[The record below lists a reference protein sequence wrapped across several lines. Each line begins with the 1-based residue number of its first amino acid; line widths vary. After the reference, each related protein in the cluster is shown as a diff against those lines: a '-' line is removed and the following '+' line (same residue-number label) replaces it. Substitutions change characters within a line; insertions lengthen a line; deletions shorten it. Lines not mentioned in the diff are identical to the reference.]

1 MTSSRCKR
9 NCSVNRPRT
18 AGSATAPDGPP
29 AFRSGLR
36 ETLAG
41 STDLRRSARES
52 PVPPQV
58 SLAAVVT
65 TSFSSSQ
72 SFLLTSES
80 VTEGHPDKV
89 CDQVSDAVLDG
100 MLAQDPHA
108 RVACE
113 TAITKGL
120 CVVIG
125 EVTTHAELDIQRT
138 IRDTSGE
145 IGYNNEE
152 IGFDADH
159 PLIQVYLKEQSP
171 DIAAGVNHSLEER
184 EGNLED
190 DPFELQGAGD
200 QGMMIGFACRE
211 TPELMP
217 LTISLAH
224 RLARR
229 LAQTRKDGSLPFLR
243 PDGKTQVTVEYERG
257 RPKRIEAIVVSSHHA
272 ASVTQKELSE
282 GVRALVIDPVLEGLV
297 VDNNTKIMVNP
308 SGNFL
313 LGGPAADAGLTGR
326 KIIVDTYGGIARHG
340 GGAFSG
346 KDPSKVD
353 RSAAYAARHVAK
365 NLVAAGLA
373 DRCEVQ
379 VSYAIGRAHPTSIA
393 VETFGTGT
401 TTEEELLELVRRNF
415 DLRPGAIIA
424 NMKLMR
430 PIYRPTAAYGHFGRD
445 DLGVPWELTDRVEA
459 LRADAS
465 VTARARN

>member
-1 MTSSRCKR
+1 M
-9 NCSVNRPRT
+9 
-18 AGSATAPDGPP
+18 APQ
-29 AFRSGLR
+29 L
-36 ETLAG
+36 
-41 STDLRRSARES
+41 
-52 PVPPQV
+52 

-65 TSFSSSQ
+65 TSFSEST

-89 CDQVSDAVLDG
+89 CDQVSDSVLDG

-138 IRDTSGE
+138 IRETIRD

-159 PLIQVYLKEQSP
+159 ALIQVYLKEQSP
-171 DIAAGVNHSLEER
+171 DIAAGVDHSLEER
-184 EGNLED
+184 EGTLED

-211 TPELMP
+211 TSELMP

-229 LAQTRKDGSLPFLR
+229 LAETPKNGSLPFLR
-243 PDGKTQVTVEYERG
+243 PDGKTQVTVEYEYG
-257 RPKRIEAIVVSSHHA
+257 KPKRIEAVVVSTHHA
-272 ASVTQKELSE
+272 VNVSQKDIDE
-282 GVRALVIDPVLEGLV
+282 GVRELVINPVLKGMLI
-297 VDNNTKIMVNP
+297 DAHTKIMVNP
-308 SGNFL
+308 SGKFIV
-313 LGGPAADAGLTGR
+313 GGPAADAGLTGR

-353 RSAAYAARHVAK
+353 RSAAYAARYVAK

-373 DRCEVQ
+373 ERCEVQ

-393 VETFGTGT
+393 VETFGTGSKS
-401 TTEEELLELVRRNF
+401 EEELLDLIRRHF

-424 NMKLMR
+424 NMDLLR
-430 PIYRPTAAYGHFGRD
+430 PIYRQTAAYGHFGRD
-445 DLGVPWELTDRVEA
+445 DLGVPWEITNRVDA
-459 LRADAS
+459 LRADAA
-465 VTARARN
+465 VAARPS

>member
-1 MTSSRCKR
+1 MS
-9 NCSVNRPRT
+9 
-18 AGSATAPDGPP
+18 
-29 AFRSGLR
+29 
-36 ETLAG
+36 
-41 STDLRRSARES
+41 
-52 PVPPQV
+52 
-58 SLAAVVT
+58 
-65 TSFSSSQ
+65 TSFGSSP

-80 VTEGHPDKV
+80 VTEGHPDKI

-100 MLAQDPHA
+100 MLAQDPDA

-138 IRDTSGE
+138 IRDTIRD
-145 IGYNNEE
+145 IGYNSEE
-152 IGFDADH
+152 VGFDADH
-159 PLIQVYLKEQSP
+159 ALIQVYLKEQSP
-171 DIAAGVNHSLEER
+171 DIAASVDHSLEER
-184 EGNLED
+184 EGTLED

-224 RLARR
+224 RLARQ
-229 LAQTRKDGSLPFLR
+229 LAQTRRDGSLPFLR
-243 PDGKTQVTVEYERG
+243 PDGKTQVTVEYDHG
-257 RPKRIEAIVVSSHHA
+257 VPKRIEAIVVSTHHA
-272 ASVTQKELSE
+272 PNVSQKEVAD
-282 GVRALVIDPVLEGLV
+282 GVHSLVIDPVLKGLV
-297 VDNNTKIMVNP
+297 VDANTKIMVNP
-308 SGNFL
+308 SGKFIV
-313 LGGPAADAGLTGR
+313 GGPAADAGLTGR
-326 KIIVDTYGGIARHG
+326 KIIVDTYGGVARHG

-365 NLVAAGLA
+365 NIVAAGLA

-393 VETFGTGT
+393 VETFGTAT
-401 TTEEELLELVRRNF
+401 VPEAVLLQLVHRHF

-424 NMKLMR
+424 NMNLKR
-430 PIYRPTAAYGHFGRD
+430 PIYRPTAAYGHFGRE
-445 DLGVPWELTDRVEA
+445 DLGVAWEMTDKAEA
-459 LRADAS
+459 MRADAS
-465 VTARARN
+465 VRSRAAS

>member
-1 MTSSRCKR
+1 
-9 NCSVNRPRT
+9 V
-18 AGSATAPDGPP
+18 A
-29 AFRSGLR
+29 
-36 ETLAG
+36 
-41 STDLRRSARES
+41 
-52 PVPPQV
+52 
-58 SLAAVVT
+58 
-65 TSFSSSQ
+65 TSFSTSPSY
-72 SFLLTSES
+72 LLTSES
-80 VTEGHPDKV
+80 VTEGHPDKI

-100 MLAQDPHA
+100 MLAQDRDA

-125 EVTTHAELDIQRT
+125 EVTTHAELDIQRV
-138 IRDTSGE
+138 IRDTIRS
-145 IGYNNEE
+145 IGYNAESY
-152 IGFDADH
+152 GFDADH
-159 PLIQVYLKEQSP
+159 ALIQVYLKEQSP
-171 DIAAGVNHSLEER
+171 DIAAGVDHSLEER
-184 EGNLED
+184 EGSLED

-229 LAQTRKDGSLPFLR
+229 LAQVRKDGTLPFLL
-243 PDGKTQVTVEYERG
+243 PDGKTQVTVEYEHG
-257 RPKRIEAIVVSSHHA
+257 RPKRIEAVIVSTHHMP
-272 ASVTQKELSE
+272 SVNQKQIADAVNAE
-282 GVRALVIDPVLEGLV
+282 VIDPVLKGFPR
-297 VDNNTKIMVNP
+297 DAKTKIMVNP
-308 SGNFL
+308 SGMFL
-313 LGGPAADAGLTGR
+313 IGGPAADAGLTGR
-326 KIIVDTYGGIARHG
+326 KIIVDTYGGVARHG

-401 TTEEELLELVRRNF
+401 LTEEELLELVRRHF
-415 DLRPGAIIA
+415 DLRPGAIIH
-424 NMKLMR
+424 NMDLRR
-430 PIYRPTAAYGHFGRD
+430 PIYAKTAAYGHFGRD
-445 DLGVPWELTDRVEA
+445 DLAVPWELTDRVEA

-465 VTARARN
+465 VSARATN

>member
-1 MTSSRCKR
+1 M
-9 NCSVNRPRT
+9 
-18 AGSATAPDGPP
+18 
-29 AFRSGLR
+29 
-36 ETLAG
+36 
-41 STDLRRSARES
+41 
-52 PVPPQV
+52 
-58 SLAAVVT
+58 
-65 TSFSSSQ
+65 
-72 SFLLTSES
+72 TSES

-100 MLAQDPHA
+100 MLTQDADA

-138 IRDTSGE
+138 IRDTIRG
-145 IGYNNEE
+145 IGYNSEE

-159 PLIQVYLKEQSP
+159 ALIQVYLKEQSP
-171 DIAAGVNHSLEER
+171 DIAASVNHSLEER
-184 EGNLED
+184 EGTLD
-190 DPFELQGAGD
+190 DDAFELQGAGD

-229 LAQTRKDGSLPFLR
+229 LSQTRKDGTLPFLR
-243 PDGKTQVTVEYERG
+243 PDGKTQVTVEYDRG
-257 RPKRIEAIVVSSHHA
+257 VPKRIEAIVVSTHHA
-272 ASVTQKELSE
+272 PGVSQKEIAD
-282 GVRALVIDPVLEGLV
+282 GVHSLVIDPVLKGFV
-297 VDNNTKIMVNP
+297 VDKNTKIMVNP
-308 SGNFL
+308 SGQFI

-326 KIIVDTYGGIARHG
+326 KIIVDTYGGVARHG

-365 NLVAAGLA
+365 NIVAAGFA

-393 VETFGTGT
+393 VEAFGTST
-401 TTEEELLELVRRNF
+401 VSEEELLELVRRHF

-424 NMKLMR
+424 NMKLKR
-430 PIYRPTAAYGHFGRD
+430 PIYQPTAAYGHFGRD
-445 DLGVPWELTDRVEA
+445 DLGVAWELTDKAEA
-459 LRADAS
+459 MRADAP
-465 VTARARN
+465 VRTRAHT

>member
-1 MTSSRCKR
+1 
-9 NCSVNRPRT
+9 
-18 AGSATAPDGPP
+18 
-29 AFRSGLR
+29 
-36 ETLAG
+36 
-41 STDLRRSARES
+41 
-52 PVPPQV
+52 
-58 SLAAVVT
+58 VT
-65 TSFSSSQ
+65 TSFGSSPSY
-72 SFLLTSES
+72 LLTSES
-80 VTEGHPDKV
+80 VTEGHPDKI

-113 TAITKGL
+113 TVITKGL
-120 CVVIG
+120 CIVIG

-138 IRDTSGE
+138 IRDTIRE
-145 IGYNNEE
+145 IGYDEE
-152 IGFDADH
+152 ATGFDADH
-159 PLIQVYLKEQSP
+159 ALIQVYLKEQSP
-171 DIAAGVNHSLEER
+171 DIAASVDHSLEER
-184 EGNLED
+184 EGTLED

-224 RLARR
+224 RLSHR
-229 LAQTRKDGSLPFLR
+229 LAQVRKDKSLPFLR
-243 PDGKTQVTVEYERG
+243 PDGKTQVTVEYEFG
-257 RPKRIEAIVVSSHHA
+257 KPKRIEAIVVSTHHA
-272 ASVTQKELSE
+272 AGATQKEVAD
-282 GVRALVIDPVLEGLV
+282 GVRQLVIDPVLKGMV
-297 VDNNTKIMVNP
+297 VDAETKIMVNP
-308 SGNFL
+308 SGQFIV
-313 LGGPAADAGLTGR
+313 GGPAADAGLTGR
-326 KIIVDTYGGIARHG
+326 KIIVDTYGGVARHG

-379 VSYAIGRAHPTSIA
+379 VSYAIGRSHPTSIA

-401 TTEEELLELVRRNF
+401 VSEKEMMELVHRHF

-424 NMKLMR
+424 NMNLLR

-445 DLGVPWELTDRVEA
+445 DLGVPWESTNKVEA

-465 VTARARN
+465 VAARKSS

>member
-1 MTSSRCKR
+1 
-9 NCSVNRPRT
+9 
-18 AGSATAPDGPP
+18 
-29 AFRSGLR
+29 
-36 ETLAG
+36 
-41 STDLRRSARES
+41 
-52 PVPPQV
+52 
-58 SLAAVVT
+58 VT
-65 TSFSSSQ
+65 TSFSASK

-138 IRDTSGE
+138 IRDTIGE

-159 PLIQVYLKEQSP
+159 ALIQVYLKEQSP

-184 EGNLED
+184 EGSLED

-200 QGMMIGFACRE
+200 QGMMIGFACNE

-229 LAQTRKDGSLPFLR
+229 LAEVRKDGSLPFLR

-257 RPKRIEAIVVSSHHA
+257 RPKRIEAIVVSTHHA
-272 ASVTQKELSE
+272 ASVTQKELTE

-297 VDNNTKIMVNP
+297 VDRETKIMVNP

-393 VETFGTGT
+393 VETFGTGVA
-401 TTEEELLELVRRNF
+401 TEEELLELVRLHF
-415 DLRPGAIIA
+415 DLRPGAIIS

-445 DLGVPWELTDRVEA
+445 DLGVPWELTNRVEA
-459 LRADAS
+459 LRADAPLAARS
-465 VTARARN
+465 VK

>member
-1 MTSSRCKR
+1 M
-9 NCSVNRPRT
+9 
-18 AGSATAPDGPP
+18 
-29 AFRSGLR
+29 
-36 ETLAG
+36 
-41 STDLRRSARES
+41 
-52 PVPPQV
+52 
-58 SLAAVVT
+58 AAVT
-65 TSFSSSQ
+65 TSFNSSP

-80 VTEGHPDKV
+80 VTEGHPDKI

-100 MLAQDPHA
+100 MLGQDPDA

-125 EVTTHAELDIQRT
+125 EVTTHADLDIQRT
-138 IRDTSGE
+138 IRDTIRG
-145 IGYNNEE
+145 IGYNDEQ

-159 PLIQVYLKEQSP
+159 ALIQVYLKEQSP

-184 EGNLED
+184 EGTLED

-211 TPELMP
+211 TAELMP

-224 RLARR
+224 RLAQR
-229 LAQTRKDGSLPFLR
+229 LAAVRKEKLLPFLR
-243 PDGKTQVTVEYERG
+243 PDGKTQVTVEYELG
-257 RPKRIEAIVVSSHHA
+257 KPKRIEAVVVSTHHA
-272 ASVTQKELSE
+272 PNVTQKELTE
-282 GVRALVIDPVLEGLV
+282 AVRALVIDPVLKGHV
-297 VDNNTKIMVNP
+297 VDANTKIMVNP
-308 SGNFL
+308 SGHFL
-313 LGGPAADAGLTGR
+313 VGGPAADAGLTGR
-326 KIIVDTYGGIARHG
+326 KIIVDTYGGVARHG

-393 VETFGTGT
+393 VETFGTSAMA
-401 TTEEELLELVRRNF
+401 EADLLRLVRRHF

-424 NMKLMR
+424 NMDLLR
-430 PIYRPTAAYGHFGRD
+430 PIYQPTAAYGHFGRD
-445 DLGVPWELTDRVEA
+445 DLAVPWEATDRVEA
-459 LRADAS
+459 LRVDAA
-465 VTARARN
+465 VAARSRA

>member
-1 MTSSRCKR
+1 MNTATRPPSKR
-9 NCSVNRPRT
+9 WRGISE
-18 AGSATAPDGPP
+18 
-29 AFRSGLR
+29 LW
-36 ETLAG
+36 
-41 STDLRRSARES
+41 
-52 PVPPQV
+52 
-58 SLAAVVT
+58 AALVT
-65 TSFSSSQ
+65 TDFSSSR
-72 SFLLTSES
+72 SFLLTAEA

-100 MLAQDPHA
+100 MLGQDQHA

-125 EVTTHAELDIQRT
+125 EVTTHADLDIQRT
-138 IRDTSGE
+138 IRETIRS
-145 IGYNNEE
+145 IGYNDES

-159 PLIQVYLKEQSP
+159 ALIQVYLKEQSP

-184 EGNLED
+184 EGLKDE

-217 LTISLAH
+217 VTISLAN
-224 RLARR
+224 RLAKK
-229 LAQTRKDGSLPFLR
+229 LAETRKNGSLPFLR
-243 PDGKTQVTVEYERG
+243 PDGKTQVTVEYEHG
-257 RPKRIEAIVVSSHHA
+257 RPKRIEAIVVSTHHA
-272 ASVTQKELSE
+272 ASATQKEIAE
-282 GVRALVIDPVLEGLV
+282 GVRELVINPVLKGQV
-297 VDNNTKIMVNP
+297 VDAATKIMVNP
-308 SGNFL
+308 SGHFVV
-313 LGGPAADAGLTGR
+313 GGPAADAGLTGR
-326 KIIVDTYGGIARHG
+326 KIIVDTYGGVARHG

-373 DRCEVQ
+373 ERCEVQ

-393 VETFGTGT
+393 VETFGTGSNS
-401 TTEEELLELVRRNF
+401 EEEVLGFIRRQF
-415 DLRPGAIIA
+415 DLRPGARLA
-424 NMKLMR
+424 NMDLMR

-445 DLGVPWELTDRVEA
+445 DLGVPWEKTDKVEA
-459 LRADAS
+459 LRADAAGA
-465 VTARARN
+465 AR

>member
-1 MTSSRCKR
+1 
-9 NCSVNRPRT
+9 
-18 AGSATAPDGPP
+18 
-29 AFRSGLR
+29 
-36 ETLAG
+36 
-41 STDLRRSARES
+41 
-52 PVPPQV
+52 
-58 SLAAVVT
+58 LAAVVA
-65 TSFSSSQ
+65 TSFSISP

-89 CDQVSDAVLDG
+89 CDQVSDAILDG
-100 MLAQDPHA
+100 MLAQDRHA

-113 TAITKGL
+113 AAITKGL

-138 IRDTSGE
+138 IRDTIGG

-152 IGFDADH
+152 VGFDADH
-159 PLIQVYLKEQSP
+159 ALIQVYLKEQSP
-171 DIAAGVNHSLEER
+171 DIASSVDHSLEER
-184 EGNLED
+184 EGTLED

-243 PDGKTQVTVEYERG
+243 PDGKTQVTVEYEFG
-257 RPKRIEAIVVSSHHA
+257 QPKRIEAVVVSTHHGPG
-272 ASVTQKELSE
+272 VTQKEVAE
-282 GVRALVIDPVLEGLV
+282 GVRALVIDHVLQGMG
-297 VDNNTKIMVNP
+297 VDANTKIMINP
-308 SGNFL
+308 SGQFIV
-313 LGGPAADAGLTGR
+313 GGPVADAGLTGR
-326 KIIVDTYGGIARHG
+326 KIIVDTYGGVARHG

-379 VSYAIGRAHPTSIA
+379 VSYAIGRAHPTSIS
-393 VETFGTGT
+393 VETFGTGLVA
-401 TTEEELLELVRRNF
+401 EAELLSLVRRHF

-424 NMKLMR
+424 NMDLLR

-445 DLGVPWELTDRVEA
+445 DLGVPWERTDRVEA
-459 LRADAS
+459 LRADAHVS
-465 VTARARN
+465 IKATS

>member
-1 MTSSRCKR
+1 
-9 NCSVNRPRT
+9 
-18 AGSATAPDGPP
+18 
-29 AFRSGLR
+29 
-36 ETLAG
+36 
-41 STDLRRSARES
+41 
-52 PVPPQV
+52 
-58 SLAAVVT
+58 VT
-65 TSFSSSQ
+65 TSFSSSA

-100 MLAQDPHA
+100 MLAQDPNA

-120 CVVIG
+120 AVVIG

-138 IRDTSGE
+138 IRDTIRD
-145 IGYNNEE
+145 IGYNSEE

-159 PLIQVYLKEQSP
+159 ALIQVYLKEQSP
-171 DIAAGVNHSLEER
+171 DIAAGVDHSLEER
-184 EGNLED
+184 EGTLED

-217 LTISLAH
+217 LTISLAN
-224 RLARR
+224 RLAKK
-229 LAQTRKDGSLPFLR
+229 LAETRKNKTLPFLR
-243 PDGKTQVTVEYERG
+243 PDGKTQVTVEYDHG
-257 RPKRIEAIVVSSHHA
+257 RPKRIEAIVVSSHHMPDI
-272 ASVTQKELSE
+272 SQKALAE
-282 GVRALVIDPVLEGLV
+282 GVRELVIDPVLKGMVIDE
-297 VDNNTKIMVNP
+297 NTKIMVNP
-308 SGNFL
+308 SGHFV

-326 KIIVDTYGGIARHG
+326 KIIVDTYGGVARHG

-353 RSAAYAARHVAK
+353 RSAAYAARYVAK

-393 VETFGTGT
+393 VETFGTGALP
-401 TTEEELLELVRRNF
+401 EEELLKLVQRHF

-424 NMKLMR
+424 NMDLLR
-430 PIYRPTAAYGHFGRD
+430 PIYLPTAAYGHFGRD
-445 DLGVPWELTDRVEA
+445 DLGVPWERTDKVEA
-459 LRADAS
+459 LRADAP
-465 VTARARN
+465 VAARTGQ

>member
-1 MTSSRCKR
+1 M
-9 NCSVNRPRT
+9 
-18 AGSATAPDGPP
+18 
-29 AFRSGLR
+29 
-36 ETLAG
+36 
-41 STDLRRSARES
+41 
-52 PVPPQV
+52 
-58 SLAAVVT
+58 T
-65 TSFSSSQ
+65 TSFSSSR

-100 MLAQDPHA
+100 MLAQDSRA

-125 EVTTHAELDIQRT
+125 EVTTHADLDIQRT
-138 IRDTSGE
+138 IRDTIRT
-145 IGYNNEE
+145 IGYNDES

-159 PLIQVYLKEQSP
+159 ALIQVYLKEQSP

-184 EGNLED
+184 EGGLAA

-217 LTISLAH
+217 LTISLAN
-224 RLARR
+224 RLAKK
-229 LAQTRKDGSLPFLR
+229 LAEVRKDGSLSFLR
-243 PDGKTQVTVEYERG
+243 PDGKTQVTVEYEYG
-257 RPKRIEAIVVSSHHA
+257 KPKRIEAIVVSTHHA
-272 ASVTQKELSE
+272 ASATQKEIAE
-282 GVRALVIDPVLEGLV
+282 GVRELVINPVLKGQV
-297 VDNNTKIMVNP
+297 VDAQTKIMVNP
-308 SGNFL
+308 SGHFVV
-313 LGGPAADAGLTGR
+313 GGPAADAGLTGR
-326 KIIVDTYGGIARHG
+326 KIIVDTYGGVARHG

-373 DRCEVQ
+373 ERCEVQ

-393 VETFGTGT
+393 VEMFGTGKRS
-401 TTEEELLELVRRNF
+401 EEELMQLIGRHF

-424 NMKLMR
+424 RMDLLR

-445 DLGVPWELTDRVEA
+445 DLGVPWESTDKVEA
-459 LRADAS
+459 LRSDAA
-465 VTARARN
+465 VPARHS

>member
-1 MTSSRCKR
+1 LAVVVTSSF
-9 NCSVNRPRT
+9 S
-18 AGSATAPDGPP
+18 
-29 AFRSGLR
+29 
-36 ETLAG
+36 
-41 STDLRRSARES
+41 ES
-52 PVPPQV
+52 P
-58 SLAAVVT
+58 
-65 TSFSSSQ
+65 

-113 TAITKGL
+113 SAITKGL

-138 IRDTSGE
+138 IRETIRD

-159 PLIQVYLKEQSP
+159 ALIQVYLKEQSP

-184 EGNLED
+184 EGTLED

-211 TPELMP
+211 TAELMP
-217 LTISLAH
+217 LTIALAH

-229 LAQTRKDGSLPFLR
+229 LALTRKDGSLPFLR
-243 PDGKTQVTVEYERG
+243 PDGKTQVTVEYELG
-257 RPKRIEAIVVSSHHA
+257 RPKRVEAIVVSAHHA
-272 ASVTQKELSE
+272 IDATQKEIAE
-282 GVRALVIDPVLEGLV
+282 GVRALVIDPILEDVV
-297 VDNNTKIMVNP
+297 VDANTKIMVNP
-308 SGNFL
+308 SGRFVV
-313 LGGPAADAGLTGR
+313 GGPAGDAGLTGR

-379 VSYAIGRAHPTSIA
+379 ISYAIGRAHPTSIA

-401 TTEEELLELVRRNF
+401 VSESELLELVRRHF

-424 NMKLMR
+424 NMKLLR

-445 DLGVPWELTDRVEA
+445 DLAVPWEATDRVEA

-465 VTARARN
+465 VAARAAS

>member
-1 MTSSRCKR
+1 
-9 NCSVNRPRT
+9 
-18 AGSATAPDGPP
+18 
-29 AFRSGLR
+29 L
-36 ETLAG
+36 
-41 STDLRRSARES
+41 
-52 PVPPQV
+52 
-58 SLAAVVT
+58 AVVVA
-65 TSFSSSQ
+65 TSFSESRA
-72 SFLLTSES
+72 FLLTSES

-125 EVTTHAELDIQRT
+125 EVTTHADLDIQRT
-138 IRDTSGE
+138 IRDTIRG
-145 IGYNNEE
+145 IGYNQEE

-159 PLIQVYLKEQSP
+159 ALIQVYLKEQSP
-171 DIAAGVNHSLEER
+171 DIAASVNHSLEER
-184 EGNLED
+184 EGTLAD

-243 PDGKTQVTVEYERG
+243 PDGKTQVTVEYEYG
-257 RPKRIEAIVVSSHHA
+257 KPKRLEAIVVSTHHA
-272 ASVTQKELSE
+272 PDASQKDVSD
-282 GVRALVIDPVLEGLV
+282 GVRELVIDPVLEGFV
-297 VDNNTKIMVNP
+297 IDANTKIMVNP
-308 SGNFL
+308 SGKFIV
-313 LGGPAADAGLTGR
+313 GGPAADAGLTGR
-326 KIIVDTYGGIARHG
+326 KIIVDTYGGVARHG

-353 RSAAYAARHVAK
+353 RSAAYSARYVAK

-373 DRCEVQ
+373 ERCEVQ

-393 VETFGTGT
+393 VETFGTGALA
-401 TTEEELLELVRRNF
+401 ERELLELVRRHF

-424 NMKLMR
+424 NMNLLR
-430 PIYRPTAAYGHFGRD
+430 PIYTPTAAYGHFGRD
-445 DLGVPWELTDRVEA
+445 DLGVPWENCNKVDA
-459 LRADAS
+459 LRADAPALS
-465 VTARARN
+465 RAVD

>member
-1 MTSSRCKR
+1 M
-9 NCSVNRPRT
+9 
-18 AGSATAPDGPP
+18 
-29 AFRSGLR
+29 
-36 ETLAG
+36 
-41 STDLRRSARES
+41 
-52 PVPPQV
+52 
-58 SLAAVVT
+58 
-65 TSFSSSQ
+65 
-72 SFLLTSES
+72 TSES

-100 MLAQDPHA
+100 MLAQDADA

-138 IRDTSGE
+138 IRDTIRG
-145 IGYNNEE
+145 IGYNSEE

-159 PLIQVYLKEQSP
+159 ALIQVYLKEQSP
-171 DIAAGVNHSLEER
+171 DIAASVNHSLEER
-184 EGNLED
+184 EGTLDD

-243 PDGKTQVTVEYERG
+243 PDGKTQVTVEYDHG
-257 RPKRIEAIVVSSHHA
+257 VPKRIEAIVVSTHHA
-272 ASVTQKELSE
+272 PGVSQKEIAD
-282 GVRALVIDPVLEGLV
+282 GVHSLVIDPVLKGLV
-297 VDNNTKIMVNP
+297 VDKDTKIMVNP
-308 SGNFL
+308 SGQFI

-326 KIIVDTYGGIARHG
+326 KIIVDTYGGVARHG

-365 NLVAAGLA
+365 NIVAAGLA

-393 VETFGTGT
+393 VETFGTAT
-401 TTEEELLELVRRNF
+401 VSEDELLELVRRHF

-424 NMKLMR
+424 NMKLKR
-430 PIYRPTAAYGHFGRD
+430 PIYQPTAAYGHFGRD
-445 DLGVPWELTDRVEA
+445 DLGVAWELTDRAEA
-459 LRADAS
+459 MRADAP
-465 VTARARN
+465 VRTRVGT

>member
-1 MTSSRCKR
+1 M
-9 NCSVNRPRT
+9 
-18 AGSATAPDGPP
+18 
-29 AFRSGLR
+29 
-36 ETLAG
+36 
-41 STDLRRSARES
+41 
-52 PVPPQV
+52 
-58 SLAAVVT
+58 T
-65 TSFSSSQ
+65 TSFSASK

-138 IRDTSGE
+138 IRDTIGE

-159 PLIQVYLKEQSP
+159 ALIQVYLKEQSP
-171 DIAAGVNHSLEER
+171 DIAASVNHSLEER
-184 EGNLED
+184 EGTLDD

-200 QGMMIGFACRE
+200 QGMMIGFACNE

-229 LAQTRKDGSLPFLR
+229 LAEVRKDGSLPFLR

-257 RPKRIEAIVVSSHHA
+257 RPKRIEAIVVSTHHA
-272 ASVTQKELSE
+272 ASVTQKELAE
-282 GVRALVIDPVLEGLV
+282 AVRALVIDPVLEGLV
-297 VDNNTKIMVNP
+297 VDKNTKIMVNP
-308 SGNFL
+308 SGRFL
-313 LGGPAADAGLTGR
+313 VGGPAGDAGLTGR

-393 VETFGTGT
+393 VETFGTGVA
-401 TTEEELLELVRRNF
+401 TEEELLELVRLHF
-415 DLRPGAIIA
+415 DLRPGAIIS

-445 DLGVPWELTDRVEA
+445 DLGVPWELTNRVEA
-459 LRADAS
+459 LRADAP
-465 VTARARN
+465 VAARSGK

>member
-1 MTSSRCKR
+1 MPSR
-9 NCSVNRPRT
+9 V
-18 AGSATAPDGPP
+18 
-29 AFRSGLR
+29 
-36 ETLAG
+36 
-41 STDLRRSARES
+41 ES
-52 PVPPQV
+52 
-58 SLAAVVT
+58 AVVS
-65 TSFSSSQ
+65 TSFSSSR

-100 MLAQDPHA
+100 MLEQDPYA

-138 IRDTSGE
+138 IRDTIRD
-145 IGYNNEE
+145 IGYNDES

-159 PLIQVYLKEQSP
+159 ALIQVYLKEQSP

-184 EGNLED
+184 EGSLED
-190 DPFELQGAGD
+190 DPYELQGAGD
-200 QGMMIGFACRE
+200 QGMMIGFACTE

-217 LTISLAH
+217 LTISLAN
-224 RLARR
+224 RLARK
-229 LAQTRKDGSLPFLR
+229 LAEARKSGALPFLR
-243 PDGKTQVTVEYERG
+243 PDGKTQVTVEYAYG
-257 RPKRIEAIVVSSHHA
+257 KPKRIEAIVVSTHHA
-272 ASVTQKELSE
+272 ASATQKEVHD
-282 GVRALVIDPVLEGLV
+282 GVRELVINPVLKGQV
-297 VDNNTKIMVNP
+297 IDATTKIMVNP
-308 SGNFL
+308 SGHFV

-326 KIIVDTYGGIARHG
+326 KIIVDTYGGVARHG

-373 DRCEVQ
+373 ERCEVQ
-379 VSYAIGRAHPTSIA
+379 VSYAIGRARPTSIA
-393 VETFGTGT
+393 IETFGTGT
-401 TTEEELLELVRRNF
+401 LPEEELLELVHRHF
-415 DLRPGAIIA
+415 DLRPAGIIG
-424 NMKLMR
+424 NMQLLR

-445 DLGVPWELTDRVEA
+445 DLGVPWESTNKVDA
-459 LRADAS
+459 LRDDVAFAGRR
-465 VTARARN
+465 TK

>member
-1 MTSSRCKR
+1 M
-9 NCSVNRPRT
+9 
-18 AGSATAPDGPP
+18 
-29 AFRSGLR
+29 
-36 ETLAG
+36 
-41 STDLRRSARES
+41 
-52 PVPPQV
+52 
-58 SLAAVVT
+58 
-65 TSFSSSQ
+65 
-72 SFLLTSES
+72 TSES

-100 MLAQDPHA
+100 MLEQDANA

-138 IRDTSGE
+138 IRDTIRD
-145 IGYNNEE
+145 IGYSSEE
-152 IGFDADH
+152 VGFDADH
-159 PLIQVYLKEQSP
+159 ALIQVYLKEQSP
-171 DIAAGVNHSLEER
+171 DIAASVDHSLEER
-184 EGNLED
+184 EGTLED

-229 LAQTRKDGSLPFLR
+229 LAQTRKDGTLPFLR
-243 PDGKTQVTVEYERG
+243 PDGKTQVTVEYDHG
-257 RPKRIEAIVVSSHHA
+257 VPKRIEAIVVSTHHA
-272 ASVTQKELSE
+272 PGVSQKDLAD
-282 GVRALVIDPVLEGLV
+282 GVHSLVIDPVLKGLV
-297 VDNNTKIMVNP
+297 MDANTKIMVNP
-308 SGNFL
+308 SGQFVV
-313 LGGPAADAGLTGR
+313 GGPAADAGLTGR
-326 KIIVDTYGGIARHG
+326 KIIVDTYGGVARHG

-393 VETFGTGT
+393 VEAFGTAT
-401 TTEEELLELVRRNF
+401 VPEAELLQLVRRHF

-424 NMKLMR
+424 NMNLKR

-445 DLGVPWELTDRVEA
+445 DLGVAWELIDKAEA
-459 LRADAS
+459 MRADAS
-465 VTARARN
+465 VRARAVG

>member
-1 MTSSRCKR
+1 M
-9 NCSVNRPRT
+9 
-18 AGSATAPDGPP
+18 
-29 AFRSGLR
+29 
-36 ETLAG
+36 
-41 STDLRRSARES
+41 
-52 PVPPQV
+52 
-58 SLAAVVT
+58 T
-65 TSFSSSQ
+65 TSFSSSP

-100 MLAQDPHA
+100 MLGQDDHA

-125 EVTTHAELDIQRT
+125 EVTTHADLDIQRT
-138 IRDTSGE
+138 IRDTIRA
-145 IGYNNEE
+145 IGYNDES

-159 PLIQVYLKEQSP
+159 ALIQVYLKEQSP

-184 EGNLED
+184 EGSKAG

-217 LTISLAH
+217 LTISLAN
-224 RLARR
+224 RLAKK
-229 LAQTRKDGSLPFLR
+229 LAETRKNGSLPFLR
-243 PDGKTQVTVEYERG
+243 PDGKTQVTVEYEYG
-257 RPKRIEAIVVSSHHA
+257 KPKRIEAVVVSTHHA
-272 ASVTQKELSE
+272 ASATQKEIAE
-282 GVRALVIDPVLEGLV
+282 GVRSLVINPVLQGQV
-297 VDNNTKIMVNP
+297 VDAATKIMVNP
-308 SGNFL
+308 SGHFVV
-313 LGGPAADAGLTGR
+313 GGPAADAGLTGR
-326 KIIVDTYGGIARHG
+326 KIIVDTYGGVARHG

-373 DRCEVQ
+373 ERCEVQ

-393 VETFGTGT
+393 VETFGTGAKS
-401 TTEEELLELVRRNF
+401 EEELLQLIRRHF

-424 NMKLMR
+424 NMDLLR
-430 PIYRPTAAYGHFGRD
+430 PIYMPTAAYGHFGRE
-445 DLGVPWELTDRVEA
+445 DLGVPWEETNKVDA
-459 LRADAS
+459 LRADAA
-465 VTARARN
+465 VAARPR

>member
-1 MTSSRCKR
+1 
-9 NCSVNRPRT
+9 
-18 AGSATAPDGPP
+18 
-29 AFRSGLR
+29 
-36 ETLAG
+36 
-41 STDLRRSARES
+41 
-52 PVPPQV
+52 
-58 SLAAVVT
+58 
-65 TSFSSSQ
+65 
-72 SFLLTSES
+72 
-80 VTEGHPDKV
+80 
-89 CDQVSDAVLDG
+89 
-100 MLAQDPHA
+100 MLAQDKHA

-120 CVVIG
+120 CIVIG

-138 IRDTSGE
+138 IRDTIGE

-159 PLIQVYLKEQSP
+159 ALIQVYLKEQSP
-171 DIAAGVNHSLEER
+171 DIAAGVDHSLEER
-184 EGNLED
+184 EGTLED

-224 RLARR
+224 RLAHR

-243 PDGKTQVTVEYERG
+243 PDGKTQVTVEYEFG
-257 RPKRIEAIVVSSHHA
+257 RPKRIEAIVISSHHMPEV
-272 ASVTQKELSE
+272 SQKELAD
-282 GVRALVIDPVLEGLV
+282 GVRALVVDPVLKGMV
-297 VDNNTKIMVNP
+297 VDANTKIMINP
-308 SGNFL
+308 SGHFV

-326 KIIVDTYGGIARHG
+326 KIIVDTYGGVARHG

-379 VSYAIGRAHPTSIA
+379 VSYAIGRAHPTSIS
-393 VETFGTGT
+393 VETFDTGSVP
-401 TTEEELLELVRRNF
+401 EKELLELVRRHF

-424 NMKLMR
+424 NMNLLR
-430 PIYRPTAAYGHFGRD
+430 PIYRPTAAYGHFGRE
-445 DLGVPWELTDRVEA
+445 DLGVPWEFTDRVEA

-465 VTARARN
+465 ATVRARG